1 MKLDESRNR
10 MRYSI
15 DLIPYMS
22 VNLRQIFISKYRL
35 YSLDEMLKIKNI
47 SESRIEGHF
56 RTVEISH
63 GLVCQQQPVGSQ
75 AVLGASNTSS
85 SSSNSNSNS
94 NSSQPVR
101 QSADSQSALAKQA
114 KSKSA
119 PNQVKTSRIGRAR
132 KGSRNICQKTEKGR
146 ENGNNDDDDDNDN
159 DDDDTTNDDS
169 LSLKII
175 RDNEKDTEKK

>member
-47 SESRIEGHF
+47 PESRIEGHF

-94 NSSQPVR
+94 SQPVR
-101 QSADSQSALAKQA
+101 QSAGQLTGQPEPTGQNQPTNQPASQPASQPTNQ
-114 KSKSA
+114 
-119 PNQVKTSRIGRAR
+119 PNQQTRQPVSSSKAS
-132 KGSRNICQKTEKGR
+132 QK
-146 ENGNNDDDDDNDN
+146 
-159 DDDDTTNDDS
+159 
-169 LSLKII
+169 
-175 RDNEKDTEKK
+175 